1 MRVLGLDVGTRRI
14 GLAVSDPLG
23 ITAQPYDVY
32 TTSRDGTDVDVA
44 ELAGLVDSLGVERV
58 VAGLPLDRR
67 GEVGRQARS
76 VLVFLDRLGAR
87 LDVPIETWD
96 ERFSTAAAERALLEG
111 DVRRARRRQLR
122 DKVSAALILQS
133 WLDAR
138 SAR

>member
-1 MRVLGLDVGTRRI
+1 M
-14 GLAVSDPLG
+14 SDPLG